1 MKHHVFSPRAA
12 VAAAGMAV
20 LLVGG
25 TTTAAMAAV
34 TSTSAPSA
42 RQASPTVPGAP
53 TGLTATSSNGTATL
67 SWSPPSSDGGSPVQD
82 YFIAGGTSPSAEDIT
97 DNVGSLTAT
106 ISRLTNGT
114 TYYFRVYAQNAY
126 GPGAPATVTVTPQG
140 PGSAPDAP
148 NGLKASAGASFI
160 ALSWSA
166 PTSTGGSPITGY
178 HVYAGHNPQLV
189 GARKFTT
196 SDTNYRIPDADTGS
210 EYYVSVTAL
219 NAAGEGPGTPV
230 TRVFTAPPTWP
241 SPPGP
246 SRPTGLTAH
255 ARHGAVVLSWSPPKG
270 GLKNGDGYLI
280 YMGTRSGHEGAKPS
294 VPHLIEFV
302 TSYTIAPL
310 KDGTRYY
317 FQVALL
323 DGNNRVSAR
332 SAEVS
337 TVPGAAAP
345 GPAPTP
351 SIGAPPGPGVH
362 PNAQPSASLPQ
373 DSTSSGLS
381 ASLIVLLAALVL
393 AAAAGGTIAV
403 MLLRRR
409 RYDRRYGPVPAP
421 RRPYDDQPAGPSS
434 RTEEMNRP
442 RHR

>member
-1 MKHHVFSPRAA
+1 M
-12 VAAAGMAV
+12 
-20 LLVGG
+20 
-25 TTTAAMAAV
+25 
-34 TSTSAPSA
+34 
-42 RQASPTVPGAP
+42 PGI
-53 TGLTATSSNGTATL
+53 
-67 SWSPPSSDGGSPVQD
+67 PPWQ
-82 YFIAGGTSPSAEDIT
+82 
-97 DNVGSLTAT
+97 
-106 ISRLTNGT
+106 
-114 TYYFRVYAQNAY
+114 
-126 GPGAPATVTVTPQG
+126 
-140 PGSAPDAP
+140 
-148 NGLKASAGASFI
+148 
-160 ALSWSA
+160 
-166 PTSTGGSPITGY
+166 
-178 HVYAGHNPQLV
+178 
-189 GARKFTT
+189 
-196 SDTNYRIPDADTGS
+196 
-210 EYYVSVTAL
+210 
-219 NAAGEGPGTPV
+219 
-230 TRVFTAPPTWP
+230 
-241 SPPGP
+241 PPGP

-270 GLKNGDGYLI
+270 GLKDGDGYLI

-294 VPHLIEFV
+294 VPHLIQFV
-302 TSYTIAPL
+302 TSYTVASL

-362 PNAQPSASLPQ
+362 PTAQPSASLPQ

-381 ASLIVLLAALVL
+381 AGLIVLLAALVL